1 MGKRKQ
7 TGGSTQRK
15 KIYGWHI
22 HTAVFGVL
30 CSGNSQSPVSS
41 ERRIRGFHSVKS
53 PAERYRLLLYNQKNV
68 ASKRHWEKHT
78 LCFTK
83 KEMSAFLG
91 RIKLRNSDRADSH
104 FTLLRHDGTIW
115 EGRGRPKEERKEIK
129 GRLLKDRIDKMKR
142 ELG

>member
-1 MGKRKQ
+1 MDGIFTLPYSEVYVAETLNHLFRPKE
-7 TGGSTQRK
+7 G
-15 KIYGWHI
+15 YG
-22 HTAVFGVL
+22 VFI
-30 CSGNSQSPVSS
+30 PSS
-41 ERRIRGFHSVKS
+41 RQQKGID
-53 PAERYRLLLYNQKNV
+53 LLLYNQKNV
-68 ASKRHWEKHT
+68 ASKGHWEKHT

-104 FTLLRHDGTIW
+104 FTLELRHDGTIW